1 MRTIAIMLVAAIA
14 LVVIGCQPPEGM
26 GGVSQEQFETL
37 KAQVETL
44 QTDLGNLQTALDSL
58 TTLYNDHIE
67 KFHKKG
73 GTTAPKPK
81 KPSGLKPPTQK

>member
-26 GGVSQEQFETL
+26 GGVSQEQFDTL

-44 QTDLGNLQTALDSL
+44 QTD
-58 TTLYNDHIE
+58 YNDHIE